1 MKLYID
7 SADRPTVE
15 KLLKMGL
22 FTGVT
27 TNPAIL
33 HKAGLGSSDIPDL
46 VGWTIDAGAQQVFV
60 QSWGTSAEEIAD
72 RGRSFRALDPRVV
85 VKVTASYDGIQV
97 AHALAADGAVLV
109 TAVFPAAQVVPI
121 MAAGATYVAPFVGQ
135 MIAGGRE
142 GIDET
147 IAMQKAI
154 DGTKSDL
161 QVLAGS
167 LRSGDQISRLVAA
180 GVEHFTLGPAVW
192 DSLFLDELTDAAV
205 LRFHDLATT

>member
-72 RGRSFRALDPRVV
+72 RGRSFRALDP
-85 VKVTASYDGIQV
+85 A
-97 AHALAADGAVLV
+97 
-109 TAVFPAAQVVPI
+109 
-121 MAAGATYVAPFVGQ
+121 
-135 MIAGGRE
+135 
-142 GIDET
+142 
-147 IAMQKAI
+147 
-154 DGTKSDL
+154 
-161 QVLAGS
+161 
-167 LRSGDQISRLVAA
+167 
-180 GVEHFTLGPAVW
+180 W
-192 DSLFLDELTDAAV
+192 W
-205 LRFHDLATT
+205 

>member
-1 MKLYID
+1 MKLFID

-15 KLLKMGL
+15 KLLRTGL
-22 FTGVT
+22 FSGIT

-46 VGWTIDAGAQQVFV
+46 VSWATAAGAEQVFV
-60 QSWGTSAEEIAD
+60 QSWGDTAEEIAD
-72 RGRSFRALDPRVV
+72 RGRSFRELDSRVV
-85 VKVTASYDGIQV
+85 VKVTASYDGIQA
-97 AHALAADGAVLV
+97 AHSLAEDGSVLV
-109 TAVFPAAQVVPI
+109 TAVFAAAQVVPI

-154 DGTKSDL
+154 QGTRSPL

-167 LRSGDQISRLVAA
+167 LRSGDQISRLAAA
-180 GVEHFTLGPAVW
+180 GVENFTLGPAVW
-192 DSLFLDELTDAAV
+192 DSLFLDELTDAAA
-205 LRFHDLATT
+205 LRFNDLATA

>member
-60 QSWGTSAEEIAD
+60 QSWGPAPRRSPTVAGAFEPWTPRGGEGD
-72 RGRSFRALDPRVV
+72 RVLRRHPSRARPRRC
-85 VKVTASYDGIQV
+85 
-97 AHALAADGAVLV
+97 GAVLV
-109 TAVFPAAQVVPI
+109 TAVFAAAQVVPI

-167 LRSGDQISRLVAA
+167 LRSGDQISRLAAA